1 MEITYTTKK
10 PKDEPRIYGV
20 ETITV
25 FDEDQPVKRPLLKL
39 GYVAY
44 SVIDQDNDFLFDF
57 GAN

>member
-1 MEITYTTKK
+1 MTYTKK
-10 PKDEPRIYGV
+10 KNKAEPKIQGV

-25 FDEDQPVKRPLLKL
+25 FDEEKEVKRPLLKL